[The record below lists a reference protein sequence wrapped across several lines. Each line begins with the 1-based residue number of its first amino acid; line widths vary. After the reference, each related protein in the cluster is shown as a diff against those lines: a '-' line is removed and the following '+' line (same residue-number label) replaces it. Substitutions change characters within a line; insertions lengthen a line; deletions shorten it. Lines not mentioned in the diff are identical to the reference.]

1 MADMLSILIIMIVAY
16 ICGKKL
22 IIPRIL
28 VMRAAKKA
36 ASAPGPAP
44 GTAVPDGT
52 PGMAAVQAAL
62 QAVPSSPSTAIAGT
76 RPITCFDMRL
86 ISTSVSDSDKDADG
100 NGDSDTVT
108 AFIQRVT
115 YAANEMLL
123 NASLRGDNVRLG
135 FLNCTRNTLML
146 YITYTVR

>member
-36 ASAPGPAP
+36 ASAP